1 MNTTAENSR
10 SIWHNSD
17 FVKFFLSFTIG
28 NLGDWFD
35 FFALQIIVVHRFGGS
50 PVEVSLLI
58 VVYMLP
64 FALFSVFSGI
74 VVDRLNKKW
83 LLFFTDFFSG
93 LLTLGM
99 LFAPKIIILMPL
111 IFIRSTISN
120 FNSPS
125 QQAAVKQL
133 VTPEQLLKASSY
145 SAIAFQLCRILG
157 PLLGA
162 VVIAHYSA
170 RLCLSIN
177 AASFFIS
184 AVILLFM
191 RAEKLGCSASTE
203 QLAEQKGIYRQISYA
218 YQIIIK
224 SRVLTTTIPVMLIA
238 FALIM
243 MAEAQTVILLHHIFP
258 ARENLL
264 GYIVG
269 ISGLGSVLVG
279 VFLSKREGIT
289 YYWRYLMIGFLVAMV
304 GYFLMASYQAHWYIE
319 WLYCFAFLQGAGFGA
334 IVILSDYILKRE
346 IPTDVIGRVFGI
358 LSMAQGS
365 MFLVGA
371 LGSGIITTLMGPRV
385 TFFTVGASCLLLAL
399 ITACNRKNLIRCRD
413 QS

>member
-1 MNTTAENSR
+1 MNTTAENNR

-74 VVDRLNKKW
+74 VVDRFNKKW

-99 LFAPKIIILMPL
+99 IFAPKMIILMPL

-133 VTPEQLLKASSY
+133 VLPQQLLKASAY

-170 RLCLSIN
+170 RFCLSIN
-177 AASFFIS
+177 AVSFFVS
-184 AVILLFM
+184 AVILLSM
-191 RAEKLGCSASTE
+191 RAKKLD
-203 QLAEQKGIYRQISYA
+203 
-218 YQIIIK
+218 
-224 SRVLTTTIPVMLIA
+224 
-238 FALIM
+238 
-243 MAEAQTVILLHHIFP
+243 
-258 ARENLL
+258 
-264 GYIVG
+264 
-269 ISGLGSVLVG
+269 SVKF
-279 VFLSKREGIT
+279 FL
-289 YYWRYLMIGFLVAMV
+289 
-304 GYFLMASYQAHWYIE
+304 
-319 WLYCFAFLQGAGFGA
+319 
-334 IVILSDYILKRE
+334 
-346 IPTDVIGRVFGI
+346 
-358 LSMAQGS
+358 
-365 MFLVGA
+365 
-371 LGSGIITTLMGPRV
+371 
-385 TFFTVGASCLLLAL
+385 
-399 ITACNRKNLIRCRD
+399 
-413 QS
+413 